1 MDSRIDDHFRQ
12 HRAEHLA
19 DLEAFVRI
27 PSVSADPERRTDVRR
42 TADWLAAKLGEAGI
56 QNARL
61 AETAG
66 NPVVTGEWLAA
77 PGKPTILIY
86 GHYDVQPA
94 DPLESWESP
103 PFEPTHRD
111 GRIYARGISDDK
123 GPLWQAVKAVEAIL
137 TLDVKLP
144 VNLKF
149 CFEGEEEI
157 GSPNL
162 RSFLE
167 ANAQQLACDLVIST
181 DGAMWR
187 ASEPSLTIAGKG
199 MCGLEVHVKTARSDV
214 HSGRHGGAVPN
225 ALHALAQIVA
235 GLHDEAGGI
244 AVDGFYDRVIPLTLE
259 DRAVIAAFDFD
270 EMAYMRELG
279 MTALVGEAG
288 YTTLERNWARP
299 TLDLNGMWGG
309 FTGPGAKTVIACEA
323 HAKLSCRLVPGQV
336 PDEVL
341 TLIEAHIQKHAPK
354 GATVSFTRKPGKALP
369 YAMPADLP
377 ALRAAAEVLE
387 EVLGKKALYVRMGA
401 TLPSAEMFQVLLG
414 AYTLFFSFSTADEQY
429 HAPNEFF
436 RMDRFDA
443 GLRAWAL
450 LLNRLGT
457 SN

>member
-1 MDSRIDDHFRQ
+1 MNSGIDHHFRQ
-12 HRAEHLA
+12 HRAGHLA
-19 DLEAFVRI
+19 DLIDFVRI
-27 PSVSADPERRTDVRR
+27 PSVSADPERCADVRR
-42 TADWLAAKLGEAGI
+42 AAQWLAAKLAAAGI

-66 NPVVTGEWLAA
+66 NPVVTGEWLGA
-77 PGKPTILIY
+77 PGQPTILIY

-94 DPLESWESP
+94 DPLEKWESP
-103 PFEPTHRD
+103 PFEPTQRD
-111 GRIYARGISDDK
+111 GRIFARGMSDDK
-123 GPLWQAVKAVEAIL
+123 GPLWQAVKAVEAL
-137 TLDVKLP
+137 FALDGRLP

-162 RSFLE
+162 ASFVK
-167 ANAQQLACDLVIST
+167 ANAPQLACDLVIST

-187 ASEPSLTIAGKG
+187 ASEPSLTISGKG
-199 MCGLEVHVKTARSDV
+199 MCGLDVHVTTARSDL

-225 ALHALAQIVA
+225 ALHALAEIVA
-235 GLHDEAGGI
+235 GLHDRDGGI
-244 AVDGFYDRVIPLTLE
+244 AVDGFYDAVIPVTPE
-259 DRAVIAAFDFD
+259 DRALIAALDFD
-270 EMAYMRELG
+270 ETAYMRELG

-288 YTTLERNWARP
+288 YTTLERNWLRP

-323 HAKLSCRLVPGQV
+323 HAKLTCRLVPGQV

-341 TLIEAHIQKHAPK
+341 TLVESHIRGHAPE

-377 ALRAAAEVLE
+377 ALQAAAQVLE
-387 EVLGKKALYVRMGA
+387 EVLGKKAIFVRMGA

-436 RMDRFDA
+436 RADRFDA
-443 GLRAWAL
+443 GLRAWTL
-450 LLNRLGT
+450 LLKRLGA
-457 SN
+457 SG

>member
-137 TLDVKLP
+137 TLDAKLP

-149 CFEGEEEI
+149 CFEGE
-157 GSPNL
+157 
-162 RSFLE
+162 
-167 ANAQQLACDLVIST
+167 
-181 DGAMWR
+181 
-187 ASEPSLTIAGKG
+187 
-199 MCGLEVHVKTARSDV
+199 
-214 HSGRHGGAVPN
+214 
-225 ALHALAQIVA
+225 
-235 GLHDEAGGI
+235 
-244 AVDGFYDRVIPLTLE
+244 
-259 DRAVIAAFDFD
+259 
-270 EMAYMRELG
+270 
-279 MTALVGEAG
+279 
-288 YTTLERNWARP
+288 
-299 TLDLNGMWGG
+299 
-309 FTGPGAKTVIACEA
+309 
-323 HAKLSCRLVPGQV
+323 
-336 PDEVL
+336 
-341 TLIEAHIQKHAPK
+341 
-354 GATVSFTRKPGKALP
+354 
-369 YAMPADLP
+369 
-377 ALRAAAEVLE
+377 
-387 EVLGKKALYVRMGA
+387 
-401 TLPSAEMFQVLLG
+401 
-414 AYTLFFSFSTADEQY
+414 
-429 HAPNEFF
+429 
-436 RMDRFDA
+436 
-443 GLRAWAL
+443 
-450 LLNRLGT
+450 
-457 SN
+457 